1 MIHFFASYVCVYL
14 AARSLSVFLLA
25 TRTVCQHAIFTLSW
39 SFTRSAANFD
49 RNLARYV
56 SVYRLA
62 LFFDVL
68 MLIIQNNLFLR
79 MRKDESEHRA
89 KRLL

>member
-25 TRTVCQHAIFTLSW
+25 SAVCQHAIFTLSW
-39 SFTRSAANFD
+39 SFMRSTANNFD

-56 SVYRLA
+56 SVHRLA
-62 LFFDVL
+62 LIFDVL
-68 MLIIQNNLFLR
+68 TLCMYNTIYFTF
-79 MRKDESEHRA
+79 EEG
-89 KRLL
+89 